1 VLRTSNLRDQPDLES
16 KVITT
21 LEKGTPLIGYSYKD
35 KWLRVMSEDGS
46 YGWVFQTLV
55 GGR

>member
-1 VLRTSNLRDQPDLES
+1 L
-16 KVITT
+16 K
-21 LEKGTPLIGYSYKD
+21 KGTPLIGYSHKD
-35 KWLRVMSEDGS
+35 KWVRVMSEDGT